1 MNGDMMETIHGVLV
15 AGGGPVGLL
24 TALKLARAGV
34 PVTVLEADAEVLNSP
49 RAIAYQPPTTAAL
62 ERLGVLDDVL
72 KRAVKSTEVAFRRV
86 DGSPLAILNW
96 GVLKE
101 RTPYDYMLL
110 IGQDT
115 LSRVVVSHLKQYPH
129 AEIRWG
135 HRVTGISQDASCVT
149 VTAATAQGEVQL
161 QAPWVAGTD
170 GARSPVRESLGITF
184 DGITWPERFV
194 ATNVFY
200 DFHLHGY
207 SRANFIVD
215 PVDWAVIA
223 QIDKT
228 GLWRVCYGEDMS
240 LTEEEIRQRLPERFK
255 RLLPGAPEPESY
267 RVDLCNPYRVH
278 QRTASRFREG
288 RVLLAGDAA
297 HATNPIGGMGLST
310 GVLDA
315 ERLGEVLAAVW
326 QGRASEDLL
335 DAYAEDRRRVF
346 LEVSSPTAT
355 ENKRRISES
364 DPVKR
369 AEDEAG
375 LAAVHAD
382 PALQLDILSAFEALN
397 GRWFNERDDQAKQ
410 AA

>member
-1 MNGDMMETIHGVLV
+1 MMETIDGVLV

-34 PVTVLEADAEVLNSP
+34 PVTVLEAEAEVLNSP

-62 ERLGVLDDVL
+62 ERLGLLDDVL
-72 KRAVKSTEVAFRRV
+72 KRSVKSPDVAFRRV

-96 GVLKE
+96 SVLKDT
-101 RTPYDYMLL
+101 TPYDYMLL

-115 LSRVVVSHLKQYPH
+115 LSRVIVSHLKRYAH
-129 AEIRWG
+129 VEIRWG
-135 HRVTGISQDASCVT
+135 HRVFGVSQNATSVT
-149 VTAATAQGEVQL
+149 VSAATANGEVQI
-161 QAPWVAGTD
+161 QAPWLAATD
-170 GARSPVRESLGITF
+170 GARSPVRESLGIAF
-184 DGITWPERFV
+184 EGITWPERFV

-228 GLWRVCYGEDMS
+228 GLWRVCYGEDAS
-240 LTEEEIRQRLPERFK
+240 LSETEIRARLPERFK

-278 QRTASRFREG
+278 QRAAARFREG

-297 HATNPIGGMGLST
+297 HATNPIGGLGLST

-326 QGRASEDLL
+326 LGKASEDLL
-335 DAYAEDRRRVF
+335 DAYAADRRRVF
-346 LEVSSPTAT
+346 LEVSSPIAS

-364 DPVKR
+364 DPAKR
-369 AEDEAG
+369 AQDEAG
-375 LAAVHAD
+375 LAAVNAD
-382 PALQLDILSAFEALN
+382 SALQFNILSGFEALN
-397 GRWFNERDDQAKQ
+397 GRWFNERDHQSGRAD
-410 AA
+410 